1 VRTCPLCG
9 SRFEDHSP
17 WGGPEWV
24 LANLD
29 GPLASADLTFGR
41 PVKWTLPW
49 TAEGRAHELSIRLV
63 NCLNQIDGR
72 GRFFADT
79 SGHIGQMGK
88 RRGVTLPP
96 FDGPSDGLEEWC
108 RRVIRLIPDEE

>member
-29 GPLASADLTFGR
+29 GSLPGADLTFGR
-41 PVKWTLPW
+41 PVKWALPW
-49 TAEGRAHELSIRLV
+49 PAEGQAHELSIRLV
-63 NCLNQIDGR
+63 NCLNRIDGR

-79 SGHIGQMGK
+79 SGHIGQMRK
-88 RRGVTLPP
+88 RRGVTCLLLTGRQTVWKSGAAVSY
-96 FDGPSDGLEEWC
+96 D
-108 RRVIRLIPDEE
+108 